1 MRSPDGQNQ
10 SACCDHRDGAG
21 VDEADFLA
29 EQDDGEDDGEDD
41 AELVD
46 RCDFGDGAVL
56 ECEEVEE
63 PRGRAGDA
71 AEGDEEQALLVLQD
85 IGHMREVALHED
97 DANQEH
103 RHDDGAHGRCDVAV
117 DALQAD
123 FAEDRDE
130 CCADG

>member
-1 MRSPDGQNQ
+1 M
-10 SACCDHRDGAG
+10 
-21 VDEADFLA
+21 DEADFLA
-29 EQDDGEDDGEDD
+29 EQDDGQDDGKDD

-46 RCDFGDGAVL
+46 RCDLGDGAVL

-71 AEGDEEQALLVLQD
+71 AQGDEEQAFLVLQYLC
-85 IGHMREVALHED
+85 HVREVSLHED

-103 RHDDGAHGRCDVAV
+103 RHDDGAHGRRDVAV

-123 FAEDRDE
+123 LAEDGDE
-130 CCADG
+130 CRADGGEQCVEKPWFHVNHPFLS